1 MTFKENMIMRVTE
14 QRTAE
19 GITYGYYVRL
29 RNYKYS
35 AMDYGNR
42 DEKGRKTAE
51 EFPFERLP
59 KAVKSFIEKHNGEP
73 WDVCDGFT
81 FIIYK

>member
-1 MTFKENMIMRVTE
+1 MTFKENMIMWVNE

-29 RNYKYS
+29 RDYKYT

-42 DEKGRKTAE
+42 DEKGRKTTE

-59 KAVKSFIEKHNGEP
+59 KSVKSFIEKHNGEP

-81 FIIYK
+81 FIRYK